1 MYSTVVLQSRQS
13 DDDDDDDDDDD
24 CVLLA
29 GDIQPDN
36 EAGQLCLVGKA
47 YSTVEVT
54 LYVLYVSRHPA
65 ARKETE
71 IIGYF
76 LKFKLKL
83 TKSFLINLAQTKQK

>member
-29 GDIQPDN
+29 GDIQPDK
-36 EAGQLCLVGKA
+36 EAGQLCLVGQA
-47 YSTVEVT
+47 SHFV
-54 LYVLYVSRHPA
+54 VLYVSRHPA

-83 TKSFLINLAQTKQK
+83 TKFFLINLAQTKQK

>member
-29 GDIQPDN
+29 GDIQPDK
-36 EAGQLCLVGKA
+36 EAGQLCLVGQA

-54 LYVLYVSRHPA
+54 L
-65 ARKETE
+65 
-71 IIGYF
+71 
-76 LKFKLKL
+76 
-83 TKSFLINLAQTKQK
+83 